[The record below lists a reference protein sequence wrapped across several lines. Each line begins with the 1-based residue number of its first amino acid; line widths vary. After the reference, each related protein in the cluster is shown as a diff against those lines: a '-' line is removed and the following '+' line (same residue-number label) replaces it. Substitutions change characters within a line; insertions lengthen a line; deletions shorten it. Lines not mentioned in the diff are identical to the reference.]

1 MCVCVCVCV
10 RVCACVRMHVCVCT
24 CVQVCMS
31 TIASFLLQSIPVQHQ
46 PALSPDDLH
55 SLSTT
60 LITTNI
66 DHDTSPTGI
75 PGHDVSDVVLRT
87 WDDTDMTHSNMAGG
101 IVSSLDMTRSS
112 QSAGI
117 GSQPGGFPTYPT
129 PASTYQ
135 QLPTAPSFSGL
146 SSGDPPIPISSI
158 SIDLSPLAQAT
169 NVASAAPSAAD
180 SSQSPQSNSI
190 SIVQLPP
197 SVGGSGTTANAA
209 LLSFIVQS
217 LQQGV
222 SMSSLSSILGS
233 AAAQQSAASLV
244 PLSTLGTTV
253 SAGSTDD
260 GAAGVSSLCDI
271 TMTEMQARV
280 PGDSQRKRVG
290 CACPNCQEYRKS
302 GGTTGS
308 NSPKRL
314 HLCDWPGCGKTYN
327 KSSHLKAH
335 LRTHTGERP
344 YICDYMLGYKK
355 ACGKRFSRSDELQRH
370 FRIHTGEKKYSCPE
384 CDKRF
389 TRSDHLTKHFK
400 RIHRKELLNPL
411 PNIPG
416 MSSDD
421 DEVPASLS
429 HLSEGGA
436 VSLGTA
442 SRPDAAIPGNPSS
455 SVPTS
460 VDGAQLASNV
470 TMSGTET
477 DAAQNKL
484 MVNISELSRSIM
496 AGVTSHSELTSGSGS
511 GALAQ
516 ANQFTS
522 IEIMPNPSLSGE

>member
-1 MCVCVCVCV
+1 
-10 RVCACVRMHVCVCT
+10 MHVCEGD
-24 CVQVCMS
+24 S
-31 TIASFLLQSIPVQHQ
+31 LSPLQTIPVHHQ
-46 PALSPDDLH
+46 PAMSQEDLH

-75 PGHDVSDVVLRT
+75 PVHDVSDVVLRT
-87 WDDTDMTHSNMAGG
+87 WEDADMTHSSMPG
-101 IVSSLDMTRSS
+101 VMTTSSLDMTRSS
-112 QSAGI
+112 ADI
-117 GSQPGGFPTYPT
+117 GSQPGGGFPTYPT

-135 QLPTAPSFSGL
+135 QPPVTSPIPGL
-146 SSGDPPIPISSI
+146 SVGGGDPSIPNSSSI
-158 SIDLSPLAQAT
+158 SIDLSPLVHAT
-169 NVASAAPSAAD
+169 NVATTAPSTGD
-180 SSQSPQSNSI
+180 NSQAPQSNSI
-190 SIVQLPP
+190 SIVQLPT
-197 SVGGSGTTANAA
+197 SVGGSGTAANAA

-222 SMSSLSSILGS
+222 PMSSLSSILGS
-233 AAAQQSAASLV
+233 AAQQSATLV
-244 PLSTLGTTV
+244 PVPSLGTSV
-253 SAGSTDD
+253 SAGNTDES
-260 GAAGVSSLCDI
+260 APGVSSLCDI
-271 TMTEMQARV
+271 TMTEMQARL
-280 PGDSQRKRVG
+280 PGDSPRKRVG

-302 GGTTGS
+302 GGATGS

-344 YICDYMLGYKK
+344 YVCDYVLGYKK

-400 RIHRKELLNPL
+400 RIHRKELLNPV
-411 PNIPG
+411 PTIPG

-421 DEVPASLS
+421 DEMPATLS
-429 HLSEGGA
+429 QLTEG
-436 VSLGTA
+436 VGTLVA
-442 SRPDAAIPGNPSS
+442 SSSRDPAIHGDPSGSVPSS
-455 SVPTS
+455 
-460 VDGAQLASNV
+460 VDVAQLASTVALSEAGVV
-470 TMSGTET
+470 TQAGTA
-477 DAAQNKL
+477 AAQNKL

-496 AGVTSHSELTSGSGS
+496 AGVTAHQSLSSGS

-516 ANQFTS
+516 VAQFTS
-522 IEIMPNPSLSGE
+522 TEIMPNPSLPTE

>member
-1 MCVCVCVCV
+1 MPFVV
-10 RVCACVRMHVCVCT
+10 
-24 CVQVCMS
+24 
-31 TIASFLLQSIPVQHQ
+31 TIASFPLQSIPVQHQ
-46 PALSPDDLH
+46 PAMSPEDLH

-75 PGHDVSDVVLRT
+75 PSHDVSDVVLRT
-87 WDDTDMTHSNMAGG
+87 WDDADMTHSSIAGG
-101 IVSSLDMTRSS
+101 MASSLDMTRSS

-117 GSQPGGFPTYPT
+117 GSQPGSFPTYPT
-129 PASTYQ
+129 PTSTYQ
-135 QLPTAPSFSGL
+135 QLPSASSFSSL
-146 SSGDPPIPISSI
+146 SSGESSNPNSI
-158 SIDLSPLAQAT
+158 SIDLSPLVQAT
-169 NVASAAPSAAD
+169 HVPSTAPSTVE
-180 SSQSPQSNSI
+180 SSLSSQSNSI

-197 SVGGSGTTANAA
+197 SVGGSGTAANAA

-222 SMSSLSSILGS
+222 PMSSLSSILGS
-233 AAAQQSAASLV
+233 AAAQQSAATLV
-244 PLSTLGTTV
+244 PLNTQGTTV
-253 SAGSTDD
+253 TAGNADD
-260 GAAGVSSLCDI
+260 ATAGVTSLCDI

-290 CACPNCQEYRKS
+290 CACPNCQEFRKS
-302 GGTTGS
+302 GGTAGS
-308 NSPKRL
+308 NGPKRL

-355 ACGKRFSRSDELQRH
+355 PCGKRFSRSDELQRH

-400 RIHRKELLNPL
+400 RIHRKELLNPV

-416 MSSDD
+416 ISSDD
-421 DEVPASLS
+421 DEVAGSVS
-429 HLSEGGA
+429 HLSESDVPLVA
-436 VSLGTA
+436 TSQPDTA
-442 SRPDAAIPGNPSS
+442 ISGEPTN
-455 SVPTS
+455 SVPTA
-460 VDGAQLASNV
+460 VDTAQLASNV
-470 TMSGTET
+470 AMSET
-477 DAAQNKL
+477 DAAVQNKL
-484 MVNISELSRSIM
+484 MVSISELSRSIM
-496 AGVTSHSELTSGSGS
+496 AGVTSHPELTPGGGS
-511 GALAQ
+511 ALAQ
-516 ANQFTS
+516 GTQFTS

>member
-1 MCVCVCVCV
+1 M
-10 RVCACVRMHVCVCT
+10 
-24 CVQVCMS
+24 
-31 TIASFLLQSIPVQHQ
+31 
-46 PALSPDDLH
+46 
-55 SLSTT
+55 
-60 LITTNI
+60 
-66 DHDTSPTGI
+66 
-75 PGHDVSDVVLRT
+75 SDVVLRT
-87 WDDTDMTHSNMAGG
+87 WDDADMTHSSMAGG
-101 IVSSLDMTRSS
+101 MTSSLDIARSS
-112 QSAGI
+112 QSAADI

-135 QLPTAPSFSGL
+135 QLSTASSFSGL
-146 SSGDPPIPISSI
+146 SGGDPSIPNSSI
-158 SIDLSPLAQAT
+158 SIDLSPLVQAT
-169 NVASAAPSAAD
+169 NAASTAPSTVD
-180 SSQSPQSNSI
+180 SSQSNAI
-190 SIVQLPP
+190 SIVQLPT
-197 SVGGSGTTANAA
+197 SVGGSGTAANAA

-222 SMSSLSSILGS
+222 PMSSLSSILGS
-233 AAAQQSAASLV
+233 AAAQQSGASLV
-244 PLSTLGTTV
+244 PLNSLGTTV
-253 SAGSTDD
+253 SAGSAGD
-260 GAAGVSSLCDI
+260 GAVGVSSLCDI

-302 GGTTGS
+302 GGTAGS

-344 YICDYMLGYKK
+344 YVCDYVLGYKK

-411 PNIPG
+411 PSIPG
-416 MSSDD
+416 MPEDD
-421 DEVPASLS
+421 DEVPTSLA
-429 HLSEGGA
+429 HLTESG
-436 VSLGTA
+436 VPLVTPP
-442 SRPDAAIPGNPSS
+442 RPDAAIHGDPSG

-460 VDGAQLASNV
+460 VDAAQLASNV
-470 TMSGTET
+470 ALSETEAMT
-477 DAAQNKL
+477 PTNAAQNKL
-484 MVNISELSRSIM
+484 MVNISELNRSIM
-496 AGVTSHSELTSGSGS
+496 AGVSAHPELTSGGG

-516 ANQFTS
+516 VTQFTPMD
-522 IEIMPNPSLSGE
+522 IMPNPSLSSE